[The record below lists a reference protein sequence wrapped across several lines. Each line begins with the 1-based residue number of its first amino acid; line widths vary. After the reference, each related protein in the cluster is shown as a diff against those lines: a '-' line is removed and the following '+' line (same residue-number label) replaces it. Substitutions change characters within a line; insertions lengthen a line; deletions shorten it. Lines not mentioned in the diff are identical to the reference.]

1 MSRIIATGAYLPERV
16 ITNTEL
22 IQSNQLDSSTEW
34 IEQRTGIKQRHFA
47 EEHETVASIA
57 TEAAENLLSKLE
69 DNVRQEI
76 KLIIVATMSQRE
88 YTPST
93 ANRVQLLL
101 ECEQAVSFDI
111 NAACSGFIYALD
123 VAEKMSRTFTS
134 GYTLVIGAEK
144 MSQILDLSDRG
155 TAILFG
161 DGAGAILIENDGEG
175 LVGYD
180 SQLHSQGDKELSIE
194 VKANDKDQIFM
205 SMKGRDVFNFVQR
218 TVLPSIEEFMNQ
230 HDSLD
235 FLISHQ
241 ANYRFIKMM
250 SKKFKMDLSN
260 IPSNIHQVGNTSAG
274 SIPILLNQLVE
285 NNQIKLNGSQS
296 IIMTGFGAGLT
307 WGEIFINI

>member
-16 ITNTEL
+16 ISNTEL
-22 IQSNQLDSSTEW
+22 IEANRLDSSTEW

-47 EEHETVASIA
+47 QDEETVASIA
-57 TEAAENLLSKLE
+57 TEAAKNLLGKLDE
-69 DNVRQEI
+69 DVRQDI
-76 KLIIVATMSQRE
+76 RLIIVATMSQKE

-101 ECEQAVSFDI
+101 GCEHAMSFDI

-123 VAEKMSRTFTS
+123 TAEKISRTFES

-155 TAILFG
+155 SSILFG
-161 DGAGAILIENDGEG
+161 DGAGAVLIKNDGAG

-180 SQLHSQGDKELSIE
+180 SQLYSQGDEELSIE
-194 VKANDKDQIFM
+194 LKANDNDQVFM
-205 SMKGRDVFNFVQR
+205 TMNGRAVFNFVQR
-218 TVLPSIEEFMNQ
+218 TVLPSIESFMNQ
-230 HDSLD
+230 HEPVDY
-235 FLISHQ
+235 LISHQ

-250 SKKFKMDLSN
+250 SIKFKMDPN
-260 IPSNIHQVGNTSAG
+260 KIPSNISRVGNTSAG
-274 SIPILLNQLVE
+274 SVPILLNELVE
-285 NNQIKLNGSQS
+285 KGQIKLDGSQS

-307 WGEIFINI
+307 WGEIFLKI